1 MEERMKKIL
10 VVVSLLV
17 LATVG
22 VSYGASTGKIG
33 CVDLSAVQ
41 ARSRWGDMIR
51 QEMKR
56 ETDKAKVQLEPKAN
70 AFKEKVAEFE
80 KKKAVLDE
88 KARTKQQQEL
98 ATMQQDAQ
106 RLIEESQKRVGQMQE
121 QLIPPF
127 KQKLME
133 VAKQVALKDGYDLIV
148 DKAVLLHVSDKDDL
162 TTKVISELDKVTPS
176 TLPTGK

>member
-1 MEERMKKIL
+1 MKKIL
-10 VVVSLLV
+10 VVLSLLV

-22 VSYGASTGKIG
+22 VSYGAPTGKIG
-33 CVDLSAVQ
+33 CVDLGAVQ
-41 ARSRWGDMIR
+41 TRSRWGDMIR

-70 AFKEKVAEFE
+70 AFKEKLAEFE

-106 RLIEESQKRVGQMQE
+106 RLIEENQKRVGQMQE

-133 VAKQVALKDGYDLIV
+133 VAKQVALKDGYDLIM
-148 DKAVLLHVSDKDDL
+148 DKAVLLHVADKDDL
-162 TTKVISELDKVTPS
+162 TTKVISELDKVTPA
-176 TLPTGK
+176 TLPTGR

>member
-33 CVDLSAVQ
+33 CVDLGAVQ

>member
-1 MEERMKKIL
+1 MKKIL
-10 VVVSLLV
+10 VVLSLLV

-22 VSYGASTGKIG
+22 VSYGASAGKIG
-33 CVDLSAVQ
+33 CVDVGAVH

-51 QEMKR
+51 QEIKR
-56 ETDKAKVQLEPKAN
+56 ETDKMKAQIEPKAN
-70 AFKEKVAEFE
+70 AIKEKAAEFE

-106 RLIEESQKRVGQMQE
+106 RLIEESQKRMGQMQE

-127 KQKLME
+127 RQKIME
-133 VAKQVALKDGYDLIV
+133 VAKQVALKDGYDLIM
-148 DKAVLLHVSDKDDL
+148 DKAVLLYVSDKDDL